1 MAIELCYRTDR
12 HDRTQTVVRILSFF
26 EKWSRTL
33 VNHNYAVVDRGSNDK
48 CTRVKNSRI
57 CCTKVPLADRF
68 KFVISPDFPVGIVT
82 NPDGNGR
89 PSLLTISSTERV
101 NAYYRSVKDSW
112 EHGEELKLATF
123 QQRRDGFLPL
133 MRFFIGKICIK
144 RTLAIPMHDFKCA
157 MIFNRIDSEE
167 VLTPTTFPPD
177 TNNSITSNVSI
188 KLVIIS
194 HYNFSVPRF
203 SIEFDGKEARTLSP

>member
-1 MAIELCYRTDR
+1 MAYTPNIPDVFFNHSLLRYANFLSRISPRRTILLPATPKRNCSGTLVAIELCYRTDR

-123 QQRRDGFLPL
+123 QPRRDGFLPL
-133 MRFFIGKICIK
+133 MRFFIGKIIGE
-144 RTLAIPMHDFKCA
+144 R
-157 MIFNRIDSEE
+157 SE
-167 VLTPTTFPPD
+167 P
-177 TNNSITSNVSI
+177 
-188 KLVIIS
+188 
-194 HYNFSVPRF
+194 SV
-203 SIEFDGKEARTLSP
+203 